1 MVKKYNK
8 QRIVRRDSYL
18 CKWKSK
24 YSWIFKK
31 LLKKIQKKCWQ
42 FYLLMIIYSQVKNY
56 RYSNKYFI
64 GTFTESV
71 SGWKHTMQII
81 EENGLN
87 GKKSE
92 F

>member
-1 MVKKYNK
+1 
-8 QRIVRRDSYL
+8 
-18 CKWKSK
+18 
-24 YSWIFKK
+24 
-31 LLKKIQKKCWQ
+31 
-42 FYLLMIIYSQVKNY
+42 MIIYNQVKNY

>member
-1 MVKKYNK
+1 MKE
-8 QRIVRRDSYL
+8 IVFYVNE
-18 CKWKSK
+18 KVNIHEFSK
-24 YSWIFKK
+24 NF
-31 LLKKIQKKCWQ
+31 LKKIQKKCWQ
-42 FYLLMIIYSQVKNY
+42 FYLLMIIYTQVQNY

-71 SGWKHTMQII
+71 SGWKHTMQMIK
-81 EENGLN
+81 ENGLN